1 MIMGQCPSSFRM
13 MPGFAC
19 VSECPTDKGFE
30 FQMTSG
36 GQPRCVYKD
45 SPDIFVNLS
54 PLQAVQN
61 GGKPI
66 PNLTLESLKTM
77 DASLYGKYIAEQS
90 RATQELAIL
99 YEKIS
104 KDKKL
109 GDAFRRLQ
117 DAENARDKAPDAY
130 QQARSNYY
138 TIKDGESWK
147 ERERDRILKSEVEPI
162 AKKFVDMRSN
172 ALNQF
177 ESQRKTV
184 DVVTGL
190 KDKVLSL
197 RDEVKYAADVFR
209 DQMGKVEDAINR
221 ERRERTATPDIS
233 LWTWFDTLLNVLIIG
248 SLLYVAYTVYRKFG
262 QSSSSTYPSYA
273 VTLQS

>member
-1 MIMGQCPSSFRM
+1 MGQCPSSFRM

-19 VSECPTDKGFE
+19 VSECPTDKGFD
-30 FQMTSG
+30 FQMSSG

-66 PNLTLESLKTM
+66 ANLTLESLKTM
-77 DASLYGKYIAEQS
+77 DASLYGAYLAEQS
-90 RATQELAIL
+90 RVTQELAIL

-138 TIKDGESWK
+138 TIKEGETWK

-162 AKKFVDMRSN
+162 AKKFVDMRSS

-197 RDEVKYAADVFR
+197 RDEVKYAADTFKE
-209 DQMGKVEDAINR
+209 QLGKVENAINR
-221 ERRERTATPDIS
+221 ERRERTATPDTSI
-233 LWTWFDTLLNVLIIG
+233 WTWFDTLLNIAIIA
-248 SLLYVAYTVYRKFG
+248 SIVYVGLMVFRKLG
-262 QSSSSTYPSYA
+262 NSPVSQPA
-273 VTLQS
+273 VMSQA

>member
-19 VSECPTDKGFE
+19 VSECPTDKGFD
-30 FQMTSG
+30 FQMSSG

-45 SPDIFVNLS
+45 SPDILVNLS

-77 DASLYGKYIAEQS
+77 DASLYGAYLAEQS
-90 RATQELAIL
+90 RVTQELAIL

-109 GDAFRRLQ
+109 KDAFQRLQ

-130 QQARSNYY
+130 QQARANYY
-138 TIKDGESWK
+138 TLKEGDTWRDR
-147 ERERDRILKSEVEPI
+147 ERERVLKSEVEPLVQ
-162 AKKFVDMRSN
+162 KFIQMRN
-172 ALNQF
+172 TALGQF
-177 ESQRKTV
+177 ENQRKTV

-190 KDKVLSL
+190 KDRVLSL
-197 RDEVKYAADVFR
+197 KDEVKYAADTFKEQL
-209 DQMGKVEDAINR
+209 DKVQNAIQR
-221 ERRERTATPDIS
+221 ERRDRTATPETSI
-233 LWTWFDTLLNVLIIG
+233 WTWFDTLLNVAILV
-248 SLLYVAYTVYRKFG
+248 SLVFVGFTVYRKFAFR
-262 QSSSSTYPSYA
+262 PA
-273 VTLQS
+273 VTPVV

>member
-1 MIMGQCPSSFRM
+1 MGQCPSSFRASN
-13 MPGFAC
+13 GLTC
-19 VSECPTDKGFE
+19 VSECPTEKGFE
-30 FQMTSG
+30 FQMMPG

-61 GGKPI
+61 GGKLI
-66 PNLTLESLKTM
+66 PDLTMESLKTL
-77 DASLYGKYIAEQS
+77 DASLYGRYVAEQS
-90 RATQELAIL
+90 RVTQELAIL
-99 YEKIS
+99 YEKIN

-109 GDAFRRLQ
+109 RDAFNRLQ

-130 QQARSNYY
+130 QQARSTYY
-138 TIKDGESWK
+138 TIKEGETWK
-147 ERERDRILKSEVEPI
+147 ERERQRILKSEVEPL
-162 AKKFVDMRSN
+162 AKKFVDMRTS

-197 RDEVKYAADVFR
+197 RDEVKYAADTFKE
-209 DQMGKVEDAINR
+209 QLGKVENAINR
-221 ERRERTATPDIS
+221 ERRERTSTPDTSI
-233 LWTWFDTLLNVLIIG
+233 WTWFDTILNIAILA
-248 SLLYVAYTVYRKFG
+248 SLVYVGFMVFRKFG
-262 QSSSSTYPSYA
+262 NRPAAPA
-273 VTLQS
+273 VMPQA

>member
-1 MIMGQCPSSFRM
+1 MGQCPSSFRM
-13 MPGFAC
+13 MPGFTC

-30 FQMTSG
+30 FQMTPG

-45 SPDIFVNLS
+45 APDIFVNLS

-61 GGKPI
+61 GGKLI

-77 DASLYGKYIAEQS
+77 DASLYGKYLAEQS
-90 RATQELAIL
+90 RATQEFAIQ

-109 GDAFRRLQ
+109 QDAFRRLQ
-117 DAENARDKAPDAY
+117 ETENARDKAPDAY
-130 QQARSNYY
+130 QQARSTYY
-138 TIKDGESWK
+138 TIKEGETWK
-147 ERERDRILKSEVEPI
+147 ERERERILKSEVEPI
-162 AKKFVDMRSN
+162 AKKFVDMRAS
-172 ALNQF
+172 AINQY

-197 RDEVKYAADVFR
+197 RDEVKYAADVFQ
-209 DQMGKVEDAINR
+209 DQLGKVENAINR

-233 LWTWFDTLLNVLIIG
+233 IWTWFDTLLNVAILV
-248 SLLYVAYTVYRKFG
+248 SLVYVAFLVFRKFANR
-262 QSSSSTYPSYA
+262 PSPPSA
-273 VTLQS
+273 VTIQA

>member
-13 MPGFAC
+13 MPGFTC
-19 VSECPTDKGFE
+19 VSECPTEKGFE
-30 FQMTSG
+30 FQMSPG

-61 GGKPI
+61 GGKLT

-77 DASLYGKYIAEQS
+77 DASLYGAYVAEQS
-90 RATQELAIL
+90 RVTQELAIL

-109 GDAFRRLQ
+109 RDAFKRLQ

-138 TIKDGESWK
+138 TIKEGETWK
-147 ERERDRILKSEVEPI
+147 ERERDRILKSEVEPL
-162 AKKFVDMRSN
+162 AKKFISMRES

-197 RDEVKYAADVFR
+197 RDEVKYAADTFKE
-209 DQMGKVEDAINR
+209 QLGKVENAINR
-221 ERRERTATPDIS
+221 ERRERTATPDTSI
-233 LWTWFDTLLNVLIIG
+233 WTWFDTLLNIAILA
-248 SLLYVAYTVYRKFG
+248 SLVYVGFMVFRKFG
-262 QSSSSTYPSYA
+262 NRQPAAPA
-273 VTLQS
+273 VMPQA